1 MPFLCLATTDMSTTT
16 KSIKIQEIVM
26 SKDNN
31 PINRKQFMKEL
42 YRYKNGSISRRHF
55 LAATGLGLAASVMA
69 AAVPALA
76 PRKSWAA
83 SDIGDRVVL
92 ATWPNYHDTANFDM
106 FTEMTGAHVQ
116 VNVFGS
122 NEEMLAKLQA
132 GGSSWDVFVPT
143 NYTITTYV
151 GEDLIEPLELAKLPN
166 YVPDAFDP
174 RFSDAGSV
182 NGTVYAVP
190 KNWGTTGYV
199 VNNAHT
205 NGRKLT
211 SWKDFW
217 DISKEEFSG
226 RTMVHDYQLTTIGN
240 ALKYFGYSFNSVDE
254 AELADAEKLLLE
266 VKPHLFAINSDYQP
280 PLRNGDAWMSM
291 CWTGDGKQLNTD
303 IPEMEYVLGVE
314 GGEIWSDYY
323 AVPRG
328 AEHRD
333 AGYAL
338 INHMLDPNVNARE
351 VLAHGYPVADSNTNA
366 LLPKELLEDPILYPA
381 QELLNALEFGAAAT
395 LTDPNRAELLARFK
409 AA

>member
-1 MPFLCLATTDMSTTT
+1 MYKKHDQPISRKKFM
-16 KSIKIQEIVM
+16 QEL
-26 SKDNN
+26 
-31 PINRKQFMKEL
+31 R
-42 YRYKNGSISRRHF
+42 RYERGSVTRRHF
-55 LAATGLGLAASVMA
+55 LGVTGLGVATAVMGAAM
-69 AAVPALA
+69 PGLL

-83 SDIGDRVVL
+83 GDIGDRVVL
-92 ATWPNYHDTANFDM
+92 ATWPNYFDPANFEQ

-132 GGSSWDVFVPT
+132 GGSGWDVFVPT

-151 GEDLIEPLELAKLPN
+151 AEDLIEPLDLSKLSN
-166 YVPDAFDP
+166 YDANAFEP

-182 NGTVYAVP
+182 DGKLYAAP
-190 KNWGTTGYV
+190 KNWGTTGFV
-199 VNNAHT
+199 VNTKHT
-205 NGRKLT
+205 GGKELT
-211 SWKDFW
+211 TWKDFW
-217 DISKEEFSG
+217 DITKTDFSG

-240 ALKYFGYSFNSVDE
+240 ALKYFGYSFNSVDPN
-254 AELADAEKLLLE
+254 ELADAEKLLIE
-266 VKPHLFAINSDYQP
+266 VKPHLYAISSDYQP

-303 IPEMEYVLGVE
+303 MPEMVYVLGKE

-323 AVPRG
+323 AVPKG
-328 AEHRD
+328 APHRD

-338 INHMLDPNVNARE
+338 INFMLDPAVNAKE
-351 VLAHGYPVADSNTNA
+351 VLAHGYPVADSRTNG

-381 QELLNALEFGAAAT
+381 QELLDALEFGAAAT